1 MSLILDPNVAYLLL
15 VLTIFF
21 ATAAILVPGTGA
33 LEVLTLTLGALAGYA
48 TLHQDLNAGALV
60 ALVAAL
66 GALIA
71 ALFLRR
77 HRGIW
82 LGLSAVGFI
91 GGSLFLFRVPGH
103 LVAVHPA
110 LALVASLLLGLYFWF
125 GVRKGIEA
133 WRDQPPIHAP
143 ERLIG
148 QIGEARTAIHHEG
161 SVYVDGELWSARSAT
176 PIPPETQ
183 VRVIGR
189 EGLILVVEPFP
200 LPQGHTTSEEAPRP
214 PV

>member
-1 MSLILDPNVAYLLL
+1 MSLLLDPNVAYLLL

-33 LEVLTLTLGALAGYA
+33 LEVLTLTLGVLAGYA
-48 TLHQDLNAGALV
+48 MLHQDLNAGALV

-66 GALIA
+66 GALVA
-71 ALFLRR
+71 ALFLHR

-82 LGLSAVGFI
+82 LSLSAVGFI
-91 GGSLFLFRVPGH
+91 GGSLFLFRVPGQ
-103 LVAVHPA
+103 VIAVHPV
-110 LALVASLLLGLYFWF
+110 LALTVSLLLGLYFWF

-161 SVYVDGELWSARSAT
+161 SVYVDGELWSARSAI
-176 PIPPETQ
+176 PIPAGTR
-183 VRVIGR
+183 VRVINR
-189 EGLILVVEPFP
+189 EGLILVVEP
-200 LPQGHTTSEEAPRP
+200 LPPPQRNVTSGET
-214 PV
+214 